1 MLPHPALDPASD
13 GAPPI
18 SVPCGVAVIQSGKD
32 EVREDVKNA
41 HTPAVVLVV
50 DGALEQGPQLLK
62 VLLGLVQGVLEGA
75 DLLELVGAPVGL
87 VGEHEEAEGIVD
99 GVGDG
104 GQQRAD
110 GLWGGPVVG
119 GIVSGLG

>member
-1 MLPHPALDPASD
+1 MA
-13 GAPPI
+13 PI
-18 SVPCGVAVIQSGKD
+18 SVPCGD
-32 EVREDVKNA
+32 EVVNGGWNEKYENA

-50 DGALEQGPQLLK
+50 DGALEQRPHLLE

-75 DLLELVGAPVGL
+75 DLLELVGPPVGL

-110 GLWGGPVVG
+110 RLLGGPVG
-119 GIVSGLG
+119 GVIVCGLG